1 MKDLQNKTV
10 LLTGCNRGIG
20 YSILEKFAEH
30 KCNIIACTRNENNQ
44 FKKKVEQLKS
54 KFDTK
59 IVDYYFDLESHESI
73 KNSVKKILIENE
85 KIDILIN
92 TAGILHNSLFLMS
105 TISQIEKILNVNFTS
120 QILLTQLIAKKM
132 VLKKSGNI
140 IFFSSSSARENNFGR
155 SIYSASKSAIES
167 MSMSLSKELGRY
179 NIRVNA
185 IAPGPVDTEMFNKF
199 TDKENAKKII
209 DRTASKKIAKT
220 DDIANL
226 VIFLSSNL
234 SNHINGQII
243 NIDGGLGINEWK

>member
-20 YSILEKFAEH
+20 YTILEKLAEH
-30 KCNIIACTRNENNQ
+30 KCNIIACTRNENEK
-44 FKKKVEQLKS
+44 FTKKIDKLRS
-54 KFDTK
+54 KFSSK
-59 IVDYYFDLESHESI
+59 IKNYYFDLESFESI
-73 KNSVKKILIENE
+73 KNSVKKILVENE

-105 TISQIEKILNVNFTS
+105 TTSEIQKILNVNFTS

-140 IFFSSSSARENNFGR
+140 IFFSSSSAKENNFGR

-167 MSMSLSKELGRY
+167 MSKSLSKELGRY
-179 NIRVNA
+179 NIRVNT
-185 IAPGPVDTEMFNKF
+185 IAPGPVETEMFSKF
-199 TDKENAKKII
+199 TDEENTKKII
-209 DRTASKKIAKT
+209 NRTASKKIAKT

-234 SNHINGQII
+234 SSHINGQII
-243 NIDGGLGINEWK
+243 NIDGGLGINE